1 MAKAI
6 NTDNLSPVQQKVVEM
21 RREYQRKWR
30 KENPEK
36 VRAIAERYWKKKAVE
51 AIENEKQSRP
61 SASTLEAAK
70 GLKKLCNAFRP
81 FLLYHILGRFSSGK
95 EFILNISDLLPVGE
109 SHALSMR
116 ELSNR
121 LGASER
127 ETRAIILAERRR
139 GVPICSDCKRGGGY
153 YLPDNSAEALHYVRQ
168 QETRIRTAQ
177 AALNGVKKYLQEHE
191 EG

>member
-1 MAKAI
+1 MK
-6 NTDNLSPVQQKVVEM
+6 
-21 RREYQRKWR
+21 
-30 KENPEK
+30 
-36 VRAIAERYWKKKAVE
+36 
-51 AIENEKQSRP
+51 
-61 SASTLEAAK
+61 
-70 GLKKLCNAFRP
+70 
-81 FLLYHILGRFSSGK
+81 
-95 EFILNISDLLPVGE
+95 ISDFLPVGE

-139 GVPICSDCKRGGGY
+139 GVPICSDCSKRGGGY
-153 YLPDNSAEALHYVRQ
+153 YLPDNSAEALRYARQ